1 MFLKNMN
8 YISIGGTS
16 SHDILAQIIMGM
28 GWGECSLSSVIG
40 DKTRHDTGSVHMR
53 THPPQPP

>member
-1 MFLKNMN
+1 MN